1 MPAVTL
7 GVLGNLDYAR
17 ELGKKSTESDVQ
29 LVTFKE
35 GDTHVS
41 MVVPFRHPE
50 KIAALAYAVNSADAL
65 LIVVNAVNRDL
76 GESIVA
82 AAAAGIS
89 RGLIVL
95 QNYVQPEQIAP
106 LLKGTSLTGLEM
118 TTDDKP
124 ASVRQKLVALA
135 TPPRDG
141 PVRIPIDH
149 HFNVKGVGTVI
160 LGFVEQGTVKK
171 HDSLRAYPSAKSA
184 QVRSIQVHDTDVAEA
199 HTGDHVGLALKNIEN
214 DDLDRGFI
222 LAPEGSLSIA
232 AEGAALPIKVS
243 VSPFFRPGIKNDGVY
258 HLAHGW
264 QFIAARAKGE
274 LAAGKEG
281 AVSFELTKPLAYS
294 PGDRLVIV
302 NLDNA
307 AQRVVGSGLVG

>member
-17 ELGKKSTESDVQ
+17 ELGKKSSESDVQ
-29 LVTFKE
+29 LITFKE

-41 MVVPFRHPE
+41 MVVPFRYPE
-50 KIAALAYAVNSADAL
+50 KVHALCYAVNAADAL

-82 AAAAGIS
+82 AAAAGHT

-106 LLKGTSLTGLEM
+106 LLKGTTLAGMEI

-124 ASVRQKLVALA
+124 ASIRQKLVALA
-135 TPPRDG
+135 SAPRQG

-160 LGFVEQGTVKK
+160 LGFVKQGTIKK
-171 HDSLRAYPSAKSA
+171 HDALRAYPSAKGA
-184 QVRSIQVHDTDVAEA
+184 VVRSIQVHDTDVNEA

-214 DDLDRGFI
+214 DDLDRGFV
-222 LAPEGSLSIA
+222 LAPEGTVSVADANAIITL
-232 AEGAALPIKVS
+232 KTS
-243 VSPFFRPGIKNDGVY
+243 VSPFFRPGIKADGIY

-264 QFIAARAKGE
+264 QVISCRAKSD
-274 LAAGKEG
+274 LAAGKDG
-281 AVSFELTKPLAYS
+281 AVSFELSKPLAYD
-294 PGDRLVIV
+294 PGDRAVLV

-307 AQRVVGSGLVG
+307 AQRIVGSGTIG